1 MMKTND
7 SYLVTVYGAKDLI
20 YKRDGKRYVF
30 KAALSKV
37 LKDIDSPHTPVVRQ
51 RFLWLVQFNINT
63 VRMFGIDAID
73 IDDIYRKDHSGSIQ
87 FKFVDT
93 PGTNTIAEVQE

>member
-1 MMKTND
+1 MKTND
-7 SYLVTVYGAKDLI
+7 SYLVTVHNAKDLI
-20 YKRDGKRYVF
+20 YTHGGKRYVF
-30 KAALSKV
+30 KSALSRV
-37 LKDIDSPHTPVVRQ
+37 LREIDSPHTALVRQ

-63 VRMFGIDAID
+63 VRLFGIDAID